1 MYFGL
6 TNAPPFFQRTMH
18 RDFRALLQKY
28 PDNLGNYMDDW
39 WVATPDGEGVK
50 LHKEIVHAFLD

>member
-1 MYFGL
+1 
-6 TNAPPFFQRTMH
+6 MH
-18 RDFRALLQKY
+18 HDFCALLQKY

-39 WVATPDGEGVK
+39 WIATPDGEEGVK